1 MRVKSV
7 IVLLAIVFSIFSPLS
22 LHLTVAHGHATIEG
36 LDVCHAGSLAL
47 APGHEAPC
55 VSEPLYRPCSLTQ
68 ADRAEIHEPSLIILI
83 TASQEEHPPKF

>member
-1 MRVKSV
+1 MRAKSI
-7 IVLLAIVFSIFSPLS
+7 IVLFAIGISIFSPLS

-55 VSEPLYRPCSLTQ
+55 VSEPLYRPYSLTLMG
-68 ADRAEIHEPSLIILI
+68 RAEIHEPSLFVLI
-83 TASQEEHPPKF
+83 TASQEEHPPKI